1 MYSQPDLRLT
11 VPECLRVASDY
22 LIQSVKTWLNI
33 FISLRFFSNKRCAL
47 IQWIVVFKMV
57 KIILVAIIVA
67 LVYSQPELRLTIAD
81 WLKNVSEILVDSVDK
96 KQDDYQKL
104 RFKSN
109 ELRDNWTFWLSEE
122 SINY

>member
-1 MYSQPDLRLT
+1 
-11 VPECLRVASDY
+11 
-22 LIQSVKTWLNI
+22 
-33 FISLRFFSNKRCAL
+33 
-47 IQWIVVFKMV
+47 MV

-81 WLKNVSEILVDSVDK
+81 WLKNVSEILVESVDK

-109 ELRDNWTFWLSEE
+109 ELRDN
-122 SINY
+122 